1 MGKDRKWLK
10 HGISNDGKPPA
21 ARYLD
26 TNYSIT
32 SRDNTDIRDV
42 YIEAI
47 LIGKERKKKMHS
59 HCVKI
64 QAELL
69 ESLARK
75 KKTRKYRP
83 KISKLRLKIL
93 SCIKCQIWT
102 F

>member
-47 LIGKERKKKMHS
+47 LIGKERKKNALTL
-59 HCVKI
+59 C
-64 QAELL
+64 
-69 ESLARK
+69 
-75 KKTRKYRP
+75 
-83 KISKLRLKIL
+83 
-93 SCIKCQIWT
+93 
-102 F
+102 